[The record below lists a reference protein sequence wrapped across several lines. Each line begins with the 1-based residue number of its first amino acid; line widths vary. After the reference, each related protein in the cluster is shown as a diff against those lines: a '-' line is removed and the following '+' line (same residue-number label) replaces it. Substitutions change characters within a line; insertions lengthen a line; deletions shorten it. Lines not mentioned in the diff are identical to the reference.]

1 MSRGFEVIDDP
12 PGVLILKGLFG
23 ELPNSESTFSG
34 LVDDREGRGGLWMM
48 NLGEVAEGD
57 MMGCDFLV
65 LP

>member
-1 MSRGFEVIDDP
+1 MIDDP
-12 PGVLILKGLFG
+12 PGVLILKGLLG

-34 LVDDREGRGGLWMM
+34 FVDDREGRGGLWMM